1 MMINNG
7 VDYKNDLLIE
17 GTVIHFAI
25 NKQYLGY
32 VLLEDVIK
40 DDSRQAIKEFKEL
53 GIINIIMLTG
63 DNDSIAKNISDEIG
77 F

>member
-25 NKQYLGY
+25 NKQYLDMY
-32 VLLEDVIK
+32 Y
-40 DDSRQAIKEFKEL
+40 
-53 GIINIIMLTG
+53 
-63 DNDSIAKNISDEIG
+63 
-77 F
+77 